1 MKYLSALLAIIL
13 FQSCNQ
19 KKESEKNLAPQKE
32 IQESKIQKDSIL
44 QDINKAADSK
54 KDTLDEVMLENDI
67 RFNGKLK
74 RYFTLADFEKNFGK
88 ADSTKLLSEE
98 EPCTSIFEGSA
109 EDNGM
114 NDKYFYKDGSRFE
127 NSGQKVAVDEFK
139 FVKGNY
145 ILYKGIKIGGESTVN
160 DLKKIFPNAIRDIG
174 VLEVYGE
181 GKLQLITLRE
191 DKEGISDG
199 HINIFF
205 KNNRIYYMHWWF
217 PC

>member
-1 MKYLSALLAIIL
+1 MKYLSVVLTIIL

-19 KKESEKNLAPQKE
+19 KKETEKDLTPQKE
-32 IQESKIQKDSIL
+32 IQENKIQKDSVF
-44 QDINKAADSK
+44 QNSDQTADRK
-54 KDTLDEVMLENDI
+54 RDTLNEVMLEDDI

-88 ADSTKLLSEE
+88 ADSTRLLSEE
-98 EPCTSIFEGSA
+98 EPCTSIFESS
-109 EDNGM
+109 EEENSM
-114 NDKYFYKDGSRFE
+114 NDKYLYKSGSRLE
-127 NSGQKVAVDEFK
+127 NSGRKVAVDEFR

-145 ILYKGIKIGGESTVN
+145 ILYKGIKIDEESTVN
-160 DLKKIFPNAIRDIG
+160 DIQKIFPNAIRNIG

-205 KNNRIYYMHWWF
+205 KNNKIYYMHWWF